1 MTTFDYLRQ
10 SAYFFKQNFFQ
21 IAAIQ
26 APFLLIL
33 NGIALWLD
41 INAAPD
47 TDLRQQAAYL
57 SILSLTFLPIY
68 WGGTILYMQSRLDDT
83 PMSAKQAI
91 YRSLFFWRS
100 LLFTFILTSVAVF
113 TGLLL
118 IIIPGIYI
126 GVRLSF
132 ADYICVVERQTAI
145 QSLKLSWDKTDNY
158 FWVLLQGLLIL
169 FPALQLIE
177 MPITRMFAHMENR
190 SIFLELPIIVFID
203 LLGALI
209 TVYGFRIYCVMRNE
223 TEKASQTPSNP
234 TDNTT
239 E

>member
-26 APFLLIL
+26 APFLIIL
-33 NGIALWLD
+33 NGLALWLD
-41 INAAPD
+41 INATPD
-47 TDLRQQAAYL
+47 TDIRQQAALL

-83 PMSAKQAI
+83 PITAKQAI
-91 YRSLFFWRS
+91 YGSLFCWRA
-100 LLFTFILTSVAVF
+100 LLFTFILTSIAVF

-126 GVRLSF
+126 GVRLAF
-132 ADYICVVERQTAI
+132 ADYICVVEKKGAME
-145 QSLKLSWDKTDNY
+145 SLKSSWERTDDY

-177 MPITRMFAHMENR
+177 MPIAHMFADMENR
-190 SIFLELPIIVFID
+190 SIFIELPVFVFVD
-203 LLGALI
+203 LLSALI

-223 TEKASQTPSNP
+223 TRPPIQPSSES
-234 TDNTT
+234 T
-239 E
+239 EL